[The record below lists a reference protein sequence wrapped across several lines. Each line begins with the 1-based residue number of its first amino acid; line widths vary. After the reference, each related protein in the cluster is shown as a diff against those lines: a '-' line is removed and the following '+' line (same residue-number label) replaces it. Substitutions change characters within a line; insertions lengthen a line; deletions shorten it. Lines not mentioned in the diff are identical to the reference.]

1 MKVFY
6 WEEFVEK
13 GVVDVNKMSPIR
25 REFEIARE
33 YNNAA
38 SVIQRA
44 WRGYLENKRGQRW
57 STQQAQQ
64 SSKFFKRI
72 FIRISRLYLIWRRKR
87 RF

>member
-1 MKVFY
+1 
-6 WEEFVEK
+6 
-13 GVVDVNKMSPIR
+13 MSPIR

-64 SSKFFKRI
+64 SSI
-72 FIRISRLYLIWRRKR
+72 FLLWKKCNKNVKIIYRLGEKEAIQITLGQVNRKTWLKQ
-87 RF
+87 